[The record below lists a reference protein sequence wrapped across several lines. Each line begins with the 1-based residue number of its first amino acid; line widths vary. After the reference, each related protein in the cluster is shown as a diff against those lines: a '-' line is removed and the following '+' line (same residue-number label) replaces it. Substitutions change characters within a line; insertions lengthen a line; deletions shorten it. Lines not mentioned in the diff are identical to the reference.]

1 VSSKRNHSI
10 DLPYDFFTQ
19 NIFSLNLSVF
29 APLREDSFNLLFFYL
44 SAFAP
49 LREDS
54 FDLLFFYLSAFVY
67 PVGPEDR
74 TGAPLRED
82 SFNLSFFYLSVFAP
96 LRETI
101 YLIFHFF
108 ISAPLRLC
116 VRIHLI
122 FHFFTSQ
129 RLCVRY
135 LIYELRVKRRLDPIF
150 CQVMFDKFLNFCHR
164 LTRTK
169 QYCVVSAKF
178 TQLNPFLHLFNRGND
193 FFCPAMPA
201 FCHPTMLMSPLITL
215 NQTSF

>member
-1 VSSKRNHSI
+1 MSSKRNHSI

-74 TGAPLRED
+74 TGAPLREY
-82 SFNLSFFYLSVFAP
+82 SFDLSFFLHLSVFAPLREDLFDLSFFYLSAFAP

-101 YLIFHFF
+101 YLIFHFPTAF
-108 ISAPLRLC
+108 AGSETALVAKYFSTRL
-116 VRIHLI
+116 
-122 FHFFTSQ
+122 F
-129 RLCVRY
+129 
-135 LIYELRVKRRLDPIF
+135 
-150 CQVMFDKFLNFCHR
+150 
-164 LTRTK
+164 
-169 QYCVVSAKF
+169 
-178 TQLNPFLHLFNRGND
+178 
-193 FFCPAMPA
+193 
-201 FCHPTMLMSPLITL
+201 MLS
-215 NQTSF
+215 SFSGTIPMTTESSGK